1 MFRKFFKD
9 IHMKINIT
17 KKEYRLLLDIFSIAT
32 WVMNSHKYEP
42 DPKTIPYETLEKK
55 FMAFAKDFGFKNLV
69 EYDQKLDS
77 YYPTSEFEESEAD
90 MKFIEEFE
98 QDSFWEKL
106 GSNLAKRDLINEIG
120 LQQFENMEPF
130 DRFQKTEKTAAKYH
144 EEFEK
149 NGIKNLII
157 HR

>member
-1 MFRKFFKD
+1 
-9 IHMKINIT
+9 MKINIT
-17 KKEYRLLLDIFSIAT
+17 KKEYRLLLDVFSIAT

-42 DPKTIPYETLEKK
+42 SPKSIPYENLEQK

-69 EYDQKLDS
+69 EYDQKLET
-77 YYPTSEFEESEAD
+77 YYSTREYEEAESDMEFIDDFEE
-90 MKFIEEFE
+90 
-98 QDSFWEKL
+98 DSFWEKL
-106 GSNLAKRDLINEIG
+106 GSNLAKRDLTNKIG

-130 DRFQKTEKTAAKYH
+130 DRFQEVDRMAAKYH

-157 HR
+157 SKA